1 VALPAHLAE
10 RFSPALSRALRLGSV
25 GSPLG
30 APPEG
35 VAFGI
40 PALDAVLPD
49 GGFLRG
55 GVVELA
61 MGEGAPATS
70 LALSACEALQRS
82 HQSQGRALPWCA
94 FVDPS
99 NTLYA
104 PGVIESGVRPER
116 LLVVRPPLEALS
128 RTLLKLAKSPAFEL
142 IVVDTIGVPGAHLRL
157 ALDNWPRLVRRLSL
171 EVQGTERSIVLL
183 TDRTLPRALPLPVAQ
198 RIDVTRPARDRLMVQ
213 VSKDRRGQ
221 ITPLRPV
228 AWSRSRLSQVS
239 LPEES
244 RHATAS

>member
-1 VALPAHLAE
+1 MALPAHLTE
-10 RFSPALSRALRLGSV
+10 RFSPALSRALRLGSSATA
-25 GSPLG
+25 SP
-30 APPEG
+30 ASSEG

-40 PALDAVLPD
+40 PDLDAVLPD
-49 GGFLRG
+49 AGFLRG

-61 MGEGAPATS
+61 VGEGVPATS
-70 LALSACEALQRS
+70 LALSACAALQRS
-82 HQSQGRALPWCA
+82 HQSQGRTLPWCA

-99 NTLYA
+99 STLYA
-104 PGVIESGVRPER
+104 PGVVESGVRPER

-142 IVVDTIGVPGAHLRL
+142 IVVDTIGVPGATVRL
-157 ALDNWPRLVRRLSL
+157 ALDQWPRVIRRLSL
-171 EVQGTERSIVLL
+171 EVQGSDRSIVLV

-221 ITPLRPV
+221 ITALRPV
-228 AWSRSRLSQVS
+228 VWSRPRLSS
-239 LPEES
+239 ISRTEEV
-244 RHATAS
+244 RHASAS

>member
-1 VALPAHLAE
+1 MALPAHLAE

-25 GSPLG
+25 SP
-30 APPEG
+30 AAANAADS

-61 MGEGAPATS
+61 VGEGVPATS

-99 NTLYA
+99 STLYA
-104 PGVIESGVRPER
+104 PGVVECGVRPER
-116 LLVVRPPLEALS
+116 LLVVRPPVEALA

-142 IVVDTIGVPGAHLRL
+142 ILVDTIGVPGASIRL
-157 ALDNWPRLVRRLSL
+157 ALDNWPRIVRRLAL
-171 EVQGTERSIVLL
+171 EAQSSERTIVLL

-213 VSKDRRGQ
+213 VSKDRRGHV
-221 ITPLRPV
+221 TPLRPV
-228 AWSRSRLSQVS
+228 VWSRPRIGDVS
-239 LPEES
+239 EREEV
-244 RHATAS
+244 RHASAG